1 MEKTLK
7 IEIPEGYEVCKDTST
22 FEYIKF
28 KPIKK
33 EVNWE
38 DIGEEIEGWYIHAG
52 VGIVCNFRKQS
63 PSENNKHIWA
73 TKEEA
78 EACLALSQLCRW
90 RDKYNEGWKP
100 DWTDSTDKYII
111 EFKENRIELSFT
123 YSYQNILS
131 FKSVEIRDKFL
142 NDFTSLIET
151 AKPLL

>member
-1 MEKTLK
+1 MRELK

-38 DIGEEIEGWYIHAG
+38 DIGEEIEGWYIHS
-52 VGIVCNFRKQS
+52 GIGKVCMTREQT
-63 PSENNKHIWA
+63 PTEYNKHIWA

-100 DWTDSTDKYII
+100 DWEDDSYKYCII
-111 EFKENRIELSFT
+111 FWGDVISKVNTHTQTRVLF
-123 YSYQNILS
+123 
-131 FKSVEIRDKFL
+131 FKSAKVRDKFL